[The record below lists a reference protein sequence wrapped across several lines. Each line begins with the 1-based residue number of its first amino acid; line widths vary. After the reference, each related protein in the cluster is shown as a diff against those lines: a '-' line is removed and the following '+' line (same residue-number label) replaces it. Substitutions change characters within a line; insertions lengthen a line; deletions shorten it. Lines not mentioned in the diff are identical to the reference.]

1 MLVKVIALNL
11 LILFLIPLII
21 SYKRNRD
28 FFSPVVIISFMNII
42 TIVPHLWIIS
52 QSIMNIYPLVLYYF
66 GFIGLEFEK
75 GIFKFFIIQVV
86 AYIFNLVGI
95 KFYETINMNNL
106 KYYRIDMKESKEKL
120 KWGATILIAIGI
132 IAYLIL
138 IYAIG
143 GFEFLFSN
151 IHKRT
156 FLLRGNNYLLSL
168 IDCLI
173 IGVAIYTYSHKY
185 NNTPKTRIYL
195 FFVTTGVVIIFT
207 SFGGRATS
215 VLLFLIIL
223 MIWNYSVKKIKIFT
237 LRNILIMLL
246 VLIYIIMV
254 PLLRAENALYAYM
267 NDINMLFDQIIK
279 SGTNIIKEISIVD
292 RNLFAVNYFSLDNIW
307 YGKSFIDLIY
317 AFIPSTLYP
326 DKPPVDD
333 GVYIWTLVNGIYVE
347 PSLPYHSLSQSSW
360 PLETMGMMYANFW
373 IPGVIIG
380 MFVLGIIQS
389 FTYNLMKKSGFT
401 VFTIVLYS
409 YIIYKFDLS
418 NLFITQTLISMI
430 LTFVVMKILFGL
442 KIRKANKE
450 SKNSHNN
457 IEKH

>member
-1 MLVKVIALNL
+1 MLIKIITLNL
-11 LILFLIPLII
+11 LMLFLIPLII
-21 SYKRNRD
+21 SYKKNRD
-28 FFSPVVIISFMNII
+28 FFAPVVIISFMNII

-52 QSIMNIYPLVLYYF
+52 QSTMNVYPLVLYYF
-66 GFIGLEFEK
+66 GFRGLELDM
-75 GIFKFFIIQVV
+75 GIFKFLIIQAV
-86 AYIFNLVGI
+86 AYLFNLVGI
-95 KFYETINMNNL
+95 KFYDTVNMNNL
-106 KYYRIDMKESKEKL
+106 KYYRMDMKESKEKL
-120 KWGATILIAIGI
+120 KSGAIILMSIGI

-138 IYAIG
+138 IYTIG
-143 GFEFLFSN
+143 GFEFLFSH

-173 IGVAIYTYSHKY
+173 IGVAIYTYNHKY
-185 NNTPKTRIYL
+185 KNTPATRSYL
-195 FFVTTGVVIIFT
+195 FISIIAGVIIFT

-223 MIWNYSVKKIKIFT
+223 MIWNYSVDKIKIFT
-237 LRNILIMLL
+237 LRNVIIVLL
-246 VLIYIIMV
+246 VFIYIIMV

-267 NDINMLFDQIIK
+267 NDINVLFEQIIK

-292 RNLFAVNYFSLDNIW
+292 RNLFAINYFSLDNIW
-307 YGKSFIDLIY
+307 YGKSFVDLVY
-317 AFIPSTLYP
+317 AFIPSSFYP

-347 PSLPYHSLSQSSW
+347 PSLPYHNLLQSSW

-373 IPGVIIG
+373 IPGVIVG

-389 FTYNLMKKSGFT
+389 FTYNLMKNSEFT
-401 VFTIVLYS
+401 VFTIILYS

-418 NLFITQTLISMI
+418 NLFITQTLISMT

-442 KIRKANKE
+442 KIRKANK
-450 SKNSHNN
+450 KNEKSEEN
-457 IEKH
+457 IRK